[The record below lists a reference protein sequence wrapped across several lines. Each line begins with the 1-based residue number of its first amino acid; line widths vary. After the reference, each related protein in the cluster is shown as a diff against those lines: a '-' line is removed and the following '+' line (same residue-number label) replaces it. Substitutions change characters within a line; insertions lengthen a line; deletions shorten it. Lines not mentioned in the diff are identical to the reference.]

1 MSTITSWDFHR
12 HGFAESYGLVKE
24 SQGDY
29 NDCETIS
36 DALARYIQILEQ
48 ERAIGLKLEP
58 DDIHYFAEEIECAKL
73 LTQLWEESE
82 HDSGNF
88 LELVALQSFEM
99 LEEYAHILVSS
110 DFNELCF

>member
-1 MSTITSWDFHR
+1 MSTITSWDFYSR
-12 HGFAESYGLVKE
+12 GLADCYDLAKE

-29 NDCETIS
+29 DDCETIS
-36 DALARYIQILEQ
+36 DALIKYIQILEN
-48 ERAIGLKLEP
+48 ERAIGLKSEP

-82 HDSGNF
+82 HDSGDF
-88 LELVALQSFEM
+88 LELVALQSSEM
-99 LEEYAHILVSS
+99 LEEYAHILVSG